1 MQDLALAPDTRLT
14 PELVELVARQ
24 GMRVTLDDQA
34 RSGVAHARR
43 LVEQI
48 LDDDEPHYG
57 INTGFGSLSKQRIDR
72 DDLQALQRN
81 LIRSHAAGAGQPLDR
96 DIVRAMMLTLAA
108 SLARGR
114 SGVRPEIID
123 RLLDLLNHDITPVV
137 PESGSV
143 GASGDLAP
151 LAHLTLVL
159 MGEGEA
165 HADDQTIPGAEALRR
180 AGTKPVTLE
189 AKEGLALIN
198 GTHLMAGRFALIA
211 QDLARVLD
219 AAHLACAMSMD
230 AARTSHAFLDPRV
243 YTVRNQ
249 PGASRAA
256 AALRALLEGSTIAAS
271 HTHDDPRVQ
280 DPYSFR
286 AAPMVL
292 GAVLDTAAPALAR
305 LDDELGA
312 VTDNP
317 LVFENDKGGT
327 DIISAGCFHGM
338 PVALP
343 MDTLAP
349 AVAHA
354 AGIAERRM
362 YHILSAFDPESRLR
376 AFMSPTPGVM
386 SGFMIVQYTAAAMCN
401 ELIGLAAPASVAN
414 LSTCAGMED
423 YNSFGPR
430 AAAKLDRAVTLARSV
445 VACELLTS
453 AEGVGTHRPEKSGAK
468 VEHAIRIIRERVDP
482 LDQDRPPAPD
492 IAAIETLIA
501 SGRFAEELGPIV
513 Q

>member
-1 MQDLALAPDTRLT
+1 MQDLTLAPDTRLT
-14 PELVELVARQ
+14 PELVELVARHR
-24 GMRVTLDDQA
+24 MRVTLDGRA
-34 RSGVAHARR
+34 RAGVTHTRH
-43 LVEQI
+43 LVEQV
-48 LDDDEPHYG
+48 LDDEAPHYG
-57 INTGFGSLSKQRIDR
+57 INTGFGSLSKQRIER
-72 DDLQALQRN
+72 ADLRSLQVN
-81 LIRSHAAGAGQPLDR
+81 LIRSHAAGAGDPLPD
-96 DIVRAMMLTLAA
+96 DIVRAMMLTLAV

-114 SGVRPEIID
+114 SGVRPAIID
-123 RLLDLLNHDITPVV
+123 QLLALLNHHVTPIV

-165 HADDQTIPGAEALRR
+165 RVNGDRLPGAEALRL
-180 AGTKPVTLE
+180 AGVEPITLE

-211 QDLARVLD
+211 RDLLRVLD
-219 AAHLACAMSMD
+219 AALLACAMSMD

-243 YTVRNQ
+243 YTARNQ
-249 PGASRAA
+249 PGASRVAA
-256 AALRALLEGSTIAAS
+256 SLRALLDGSTIVTS
-271 HTHDDPRVQ
+271 HARGDPRVQ

-286 AAPMVL
+286 AAPLVL
-292 GAVLDTAAPALAR
+292 GAVLDTVDPALAR

-317 LVFENDKGGT
+317 LVFGNDPGGA

-349 AVAHA
+349 AVAHIG
-354 AGIAERRM
+354 GIAERRM
-362 YHILSAFDPESRLR
+362 YHILSAFDPESNLR

-401 ELIGLAAPASVAN
+401 ELIGLSTPASVAN

-430 AAAKLDRAVTLARSV
+430 AAAKLDRAVALARSV
-445 VACELLTS
+445 VACELLAS
-453 AEGVGTHRPEKSGAK
+453 AEGVGAHRPHESGTK
-468 VEHAIRIIRERVDP
+468 VEHAIRTIREVVDP
-482 LDQDRPPAPD
+482 LERDRPPAPD
-492 IAAIETLIA
+492 IAAIETLIG
-501 SGRFAEELGPIV
+501 SGRFTDELGPIV
-513 Q
+513 E